1 MEEDTRSL
9 TIVVTHTV
17 FCSLST
23 LLALAGNLLV
33 FLALYRNRRLRT
45 ITNLYVMSLA
55 VADVIAATFLSPF
68 RAIASGSRRWPFS
81 YNFAQ
86 FPGFI
91 RLVWVGVS
99 VCSHVLTAVN
109 RYFCV
114 VKPQRYSI
122 FFSRKKAILSIIL
135 VWLVMC
141 VISLTGALGLQFIY
155 LWNPN
160 SISLNGILKSD
171 KKIGKTVNIVFS
183 CFGSLSIS
191 MVVYGYGGVYRVI
204 LQHNNA
210 VAPSLQGASNS
221 GAVSAQEIKSC
232 RVLFATVFGFCT
244 TWFPWIPLI
253 ILERGF
259 NISIPSVALSIPA
272 LSTSISTW
280 INPVIYGVM
289 NRAMRKEFQN
299 ILLCRN

>member
-1 MEEDTRSL
+1 MVQIEKDTRSL

-17 FCSLST
+17 SYGLTT

-45 ITNLYVMSLA
+45 ITNLYVISLA
-55 VADVIAATFLSPF
+55 VADVIAATFPFPF
-68 RAIASGSRRWPFS
+68 RAIASGLRRWPFG

-86 FPGFI
+86 FAGCIQFF
-91 RLVWVGVS
+91 WTGVS
-99 VCSHVLTAVN
+99 ICTLMLTAVN

-122 FFSRKKAILSIIL
+122 YFSRKKATLSIIL

-141 VISLTGALGLQFIY
+141 VISFTVAFSSQYVYI
-155 LWNPN
+155 WNPN
-160 SISLNGILKSD
+160 VPMFRIETAKAG
-171 KKIGKTVNIVFS
+171 NITYS
-183 CFGSLSIS
+183 CFGLLSMSI
-191 MVVYGYGGVYRVI
+191 VVYGYGSVYRVI
-204 LQHNNA
+204 QRHNNA
-210 VAPSLQGASNS
+210 VAPSLQGANSS
-221 GAVSAQEIKSC
+221 GAVRAQEIKSF
-232 RVLFATVFGFCT
+232 RVLFATVFVFCT
-244 TWFPWIPLI
+244 TWFPWICFLM
-253 ILERGF
+253 LEHGF
-259 NISIPSVALSIPA
+259 NISIPSVALSIA
-272 LSTSISTW
+272 MLSTSISAW

>member
-1 MEEDTRSL
+1 
-9 TIVVTHTV
+9 
-17 FCSLST
+17 
-23 LLALAGNLLV
+23 
-33 FLALYRNRRLRT
+33 
-45 ITNLYVMSLA
+45 
-55 VADVIAATFLSPF
+55 
-68 RAIASGSRRWPFS
+68 
-81 YNFAQ
+81 
-86 FPGFI
+86 
-91 RLVWVGVS
+91 
-99 VCSHVLTAVN
+99 
-109 RYFCV
+109 
-114 VKPQRYSI
+114 
-122 FFSRKKAILSIIL
+122 
-135 VWLVMC
+135 
-141 VISLTGALGLQFIY
+141 
-155 LWNPN
+155 
-160 SISLNGILKSD
+160 
-171 KKIGKTVNIVFS
+171 
-183 CFGSLSIS
+183 

-259 NISIPSVALSIPA
+259 NISIPSIALSIPA

>member
-1 MEEDTRSL
+1 MVQIEEDTRSL

-17 FCSLST
+17 SYGLTT

-45 ITNLYVMSLA
+45 ITNLYVISLA
-55 VADVIAATFLSPF
+55 VADVIAATFPFPF
-68 RAIASGSRRWPFS
+68 RAIASGLRRWPFG

-86 FPGFI
+86 FAGCIQFF
-91 RLVWVGVS
+91 WTGVS
-99 VCSHVLTAVN
+99 ICTLMLTAVN

-122 FFSRKKAILSIIL
+122 YFSRKKATLSIIL

-141 VISLTGALGLQFIY
+141 VISFTVAFSSQFVY

-160 SISLNGILKSD
+160 VCMFRVITTFKASN
-171 KKIGKTVNIVFS
+171 VAYS
-183 CFGSLSIS
+183 CFGFLSIS
-191 MVVYGYGGVYRVI
+191 IVVYGYGSVYRVI
-204 LQHNNA
+204 LRHNNA
-210 VAPSLQGASNS
+210 VAPSLQRANSS

-253 ILERGF
+253 ILEHGF
-259 NISIPSVALSIPA
+259 NISIPSVALSIA
-272 LSTSISTW
+272 MLSTSISTW

>member
-1 MEEDTRSL
+1 MFLIGRKSTILPIFLGKKNYCSQRDTSSIESDGNGILVIKTLSITCPRESENGYSQLKTIFTLVSLVIACCNQLSNLWCRWRMEEDTRSL

-68 RAIASGSRRWPFS
+68 RAIASGSRRWPFG

-86 FPGFI
+86 FAGFI

-141 VISLTGALGLQFIY
+141 VIS
-155 LWNPN
+155 
-160 SISLNGILKSD
+160 
-171 KKIGKTVNIVFS
+171 
-183 CFGSLSIS
+183 
-191 MVVYGYGGVYRVI
+191 
-204 LQHNNA
+204 
-210 VAPSLQGASNS
+210 
-221 GAVSAQEIKSC
+221 
-232 RVLFATVFGFCT
+232 
-244 TWFPWIPLI
+244 
-253 ILERGF
+253 
-259 NISIPSVALSIPA
+259 
-272 LSTSISTW
+272 
-280 INPVIYGVM
+280 
-289 NRAMRKEFQN
+289 
-299 ILLCRN
+299 

>member
-1 MEEDTRSL
+1 M

-17 FCSLST
+17 YFGLMT
-23 LLALAGNLLV
+23 VLALAGNLLI
-33 FLALYRNRRLRT
+33 FLALYRNRRLRN
-45 ITNLYVMSLA
+45 IANLYVLSLA
-55 VADVIAATFLSPF
+55 VADVIVATFLFPF
-68 RAIASGSRRWPFS
+68 NAITSGLRKWPFG

-86 FPGFI
+86 FVSCIQLLWIGA
-91 RLVWVGVS
+91 S
-99 VCSHVLTAVN
+99 VCTLILTTVN

-122 FFSRKKAILSIIL
+122 FFSKKKATLSIIL

-141 VISLTGALGLQFIY
+141 VISFTVTFSSQFVY

-160 SISLNGILKSD
+160 VPILR
-171 KKIGKTVNIVFS
+171 IKTTKAGNIAYS
-183 CFGSLSIS
+183 CFGLLPISI
-191 MVVYGYGGVYRVI
+191 VVYGYGSVYRV
-204 LQHNNA
+204 LLRHNNA
-210 VAPSLQGASNS
+210 VAPSLQGANSS
-221 GAVSAQEIKSC
+221 GAVRAQEIKSC

-244 TWFPWIPLI
+244 TWFPWICLLM
-253 ILERGF
+253 LENGF
-259 NISIPSVALSIPA
+259 NISIPSVALSIA
-272 LSTSISTW
+272 MLLTSISAW

>member
-1 MEEDTRSL
+1 
-9 TIVVTHTV
+9 
-17 FCSLST
+17 
-23 LLALAGNLLV
+23 
-33 FLALYRNRRLRT
+33 
-45 ITNLYVMSLA
+45 MSLA

-68 RAIASGSRRWPFS
+68 RAIASGSRRWPFG

-86 FPGFI
+86 FAGFI

-160 SISLNGILKSD
+160 SFSLNGILKSD
-171 KKIGKTVNIVFS
+171 KKIGKTVNIVFL

-204 LQHNNA
+204 LQHSSA

>member
-33 FLALYRNRRLRT
+33 FLALYRNRRLRS
-45 ITNLYVMSLA
+45 ITNLYVLSLA
-55 VADVIAATFLSPF
+55 VADLIAVTFLFPF
-68 RAIASGSRRWPFS
+68 YTIASGLRRWPFD
-81 YNFAQ
+81 YNFTQ
-86 FPGFI
+86 F
-91 RLVWVGVS
+91 VGCIELLWIEAS
-99 VCSHVLTAVN
+99 VCTLTLTAVN
-109 RYFCV
+109 RYFCI

-122 FFSRKKAILSIIL
+122 FFSRKKATLSIIL

-141 VISLTGALGLQFIY
+141 VISFTVAFSSQFVYI
-155 LWNPN
+155 WNPN
-160 SISLNGILKSD
+160 VPIFRIETDRAG
-171 KKIGKTVNIVFS
+171 NIAYS
-183 CFGSLSIS
+183 CFGLLSIS
-191 MVVYGYGGVYRVI
+191 IVVYGYGSVYRVI
-204 LQHNNA
+204 LRHNNA
-210 VAPSLQGASNS
+210 VAPSLQGANSS
-221 GAVSAQEIKSC
+221 GAVGAQEIKSC

-280 INPVIYGVM
+280 INPMIYGVM